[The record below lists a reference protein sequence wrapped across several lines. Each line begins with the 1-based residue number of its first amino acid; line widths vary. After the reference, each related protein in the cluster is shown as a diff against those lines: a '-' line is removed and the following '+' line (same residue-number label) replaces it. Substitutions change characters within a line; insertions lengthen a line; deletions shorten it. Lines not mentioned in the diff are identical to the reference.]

1 MGKFLYFPRMKLDQ
15 KYFVPF
21 MGIGAVITM
30 LFIVFASF
38 NFKDEQEANFREN
51 TQNFEELGTM
61 NHPII
66 DGSSADSLR
75 LSQLSG
81 KQVVVVFWSSWSD
94 KSTELM
100 NELDLF
106 VGDDNFEVVAA
117 LVRDV
122 TDEASNVLPNHDFI
136 YIDGTRLFNELKVP
150 GIPSYFLLDKNGGF
164 VESFVGYRKGA
175 AEIINLNFND
185 P

>member
-1 MGKFLYFPRMKLDQ
+1 MKLDQ

-30 LFIVFASF
+30 IFIVFASF

-61 NHPII
+61 NHPIVG
-66 DGSSADSLR
+66 DVTTDSLR
-75 LSQLSG
+75 LNDLYG
-81 KQVVVVFWSSWSD
+81 KQVIVLFWASWSD

-100 NELDLF
+100 DELDF
-106 VGDDNFEVVAA
+106 FADNNEYAIVAA
-117 LVRDV
+117 LVKDV
-122 TDEASNVLPNHDFI
+122 TDEASTVLPNHDFI

-150 GIPSYFLLDKNGGF
+150 GIPSYFLLDKKGNF
-164 VESFVGYRKGA
+164 MASFVGYRKGVTDT
-175 AEIINLNFND
+175 INREFED
-185 P
+185 S